1 MRLRKKLKPLEIVSQ
16 RNNMKRVLLTGAGG
30 FFGSHLLRHLMV
42 NTDWEFVCPCSWEHK
57 GTPERLEN
65 AIKGMNPDRVTVI
78 THDLSTPFTDIT
90 KKRIGKIDIILNIAS
105 NSHVDRSITNPREF
119 IMNNTALAF
128 NMLEFARE
136 IKPEVFL
143 QFSTDEVYGV
153 APHGV
158 NHKEWATILPSN
170 PYSASKACQ
179 EAIAISYWRTYGVP
193 VIITNTMNLFGE
205 TQDAEKYTARLINK
219 IYNGETVTV
228 HGTEGNIGS
237 RFYLHA
243 RNGADAVYFILKNL
257 PPKAYVEDEVLMPDR
272 YNIVGDVEMN
282 NLELAQLVANIL
294 GKELKYE
301 LKDFHF
307 GRPGHD
313 RRYALDGTKL
323 KELGWT
329 APMKFEESLKKS
341 IEWTLNNKQWM

>member
-1 MRLRKKLKPLEIVSQ
+1 MINKNLEQEIVSTGK
-16 RNNMKRVLLTGAGG
+16 KRVMISGAGG

-42 NTDWEFVCPCSWEHK
+42 NTDWEFVCPCSWVHK

-65 AIKGMNPDRVTVI
+65 AIEGMDKNRVTVI

-105 NSHVDRSITNPREF
+105 NSHVDRSITNPGEF
-119 IMNNTALAF
+119 IINNTALAF
-128 NMLEFARE
+128 NLLEYARE

-153 APHGV
+153 APQGV

-179 EAIAISYWRTYGVP
+179 EAIAISYWRTYAVP

-205 TQDAEKYTARLINK
+205 TQDSEKYTARLVKK

-228 HGTEGNIGS
+228 HGAEGNIGS

-243 RNGADAVYFILKNL
+243 RNAADAVFFILNNL
-257 PPKAYVEDEVLMPDR
+257 PPKAYKEDVVLMPDR
-272 YNIVGDVEMN
+272 YNIVGDKEMN
-282 NLELAQLVANIL
+282 NLDLAKMVAEIL

-301 LKDFHF
+301 LTDFHF

-329 APMKFEESLKKS
+329 APMKFEESLKRS
-341 IEWTLNNKQWM
+341 IEWTLKNKKWL

>member
-1 MRLRKKLKPLEIVSQ
+1 MP
-16 RNNMKRVLLTGAGG
+16 KRVLLTGASG

-65 AIKGMNPDRVTVI
+65 AIDGQDKSRVTVI
-78 THDLSTPFTDIT
+78 THDLTAPFTDIT
-90 KKRIGKIDIILNIAS
+90 KKRIGKIDYILNIAS
-105 NSHVDRSITNPREF
+105 NSHVDRSITNPGEF
-119 IMNNTALAF
+119 IVSNTLLAY
-128 NMLEFARE
+128 NLLEFARE

-153 APHGV
+153 APVGV
-158 NHKEWATILPSN
+158 NHKEWASIVPSN

-179 EAIAISYWRTYGVP
+179 EAIAISYWRTFNVP

-219 IYNGETVTV
+219 IHNGEMVTV
-228 HGTEGNIGS
+228 HGAEGNIGS

-243 RNGADAVYFILKNL
+243 RNGADAVYYILKSL
-257 PPKAYVEDEVLMPDR
+257 PPKHYNEGEHMLPDR
-272 YNIVGDVEMN
+272 YNIVGDVEMD
-282 NLELAQLVANIL
+282 NLELAKLVAKML

-301 LKDFHF
+301 LTDFHA

-323 KELGWT
+323 KELGWN
-329 APMKFEESLKKS
+329 APMGFEESLKKS
-341 IEWTLNNKQWM
+341 IEWTLNNPQWL